1 MNIERPSK
9 HQYYIGIAA
18 AVSARS
24 TCLRRHYGC
33 VIVKNDEI
41 IATGYNGNPRG
52 MVDCIATGV
61 CTKEDKSHNSSPDS
75 YEQCKAVHAEMN
87 ALLSAPRS
95 ELIGS
100 DLYLYCWDC
109 EKQEEVRDA
118 FPCPICLRLIQ
129 NAGVRSVNNRE
140 AKFMD
145 RSQVY
150 GSAGDTRFQSRT
162 HFSKPAA
169 VEVAEAVDYGRGEA
183 PDSRR

>member
-24 TCLRRHYGC
+24 TCLRRRYGC

-52 MVDCIATGV
+52 MVDCIATGL
-61 CTKEDKSHNSSPDS
+61 CTKVDRSHNSSPDS

-140 AKFMD
+140 AKFID
-145 RSQVY
+145 RSRVY
-150 GSAGDTRFQSRT
+150 GAAGDTRFQSRT
-162 HFSKPAA
+162 HFSKQPAA
-169 VEVAEAVDYGRGEA
+169 EVAEALDDGRAEA
-183 PDSRR
+183 HGDSR

>member
-1 MNIERPSK
+1 MNNERPSK

-52 MVDCIATGV
+52 MVDCVTTGV

-95 ELIGS
+95 ELRT
-100 DLYLYCWDC
+100 CTC
-109 EKQEEVRDA
+109 T
-118 FPCPICLRLIQ
+118 
-129 NAGVRSVNNRE
+129 AGTARSKKKSETPSR
-140 AKFMD
+140 A
-145 RSQVY
+145 RSASV
-150 GSAGDTRFQSRT
+150 
-162 HFSKPAA
+162 
-169 VEVAEAVDYGRGEA
+169 
-183 PDSRR
+183 